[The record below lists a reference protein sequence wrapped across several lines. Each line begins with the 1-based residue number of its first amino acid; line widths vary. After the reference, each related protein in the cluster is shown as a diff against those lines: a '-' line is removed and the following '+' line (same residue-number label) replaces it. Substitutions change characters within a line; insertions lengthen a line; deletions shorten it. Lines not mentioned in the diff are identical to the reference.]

1 MSQEAVNENEIKK
14 QQQVENVAKEEQ
26 DASKK
31 KGDKDS
37 GKLNAVLFVHGLDK
51 RVDET
56 MIYKLF
62 TNYSVV
68 YIKLA
73 KEGKVGR
80 SLGYAFVGF
89 KNREKAEQALRE
101 VNYSRLMNKTVRLA
115 WYDREIGNAR
125 EKPEN
130 NVFVK
135 NIPRNVSC
143 REFHEFFE
151 KFGNIVSAKVAEDE
165 EGDSLGYGYVLYY
178 DKESAKKAIEECHG
192 KPWKDSKMKLYV
204 CQLEKKRPRK
214 PLRFNNL
221 YVRNIPQD
229 WDEEKLK
236 NYFSTYGEISSLI
249 IRSPIAEK
257 LHRNTPRCI
266 FDNIVKHKYGFVCF
280 KTIDGP
286 AEKAVAKVPY
296 MKLTDEEYNKKA
308 EEYAQIFRE
317 IEVKEDDVYKCA
329 CYTYEEKLEDKMKS
343 RVGQEEIKL
352 AFQALMEENEGFYVV
367 RNLEDR
373 LYCCQALK
381 KKDREKRLRIL
392 CEKLKNK
399 VRARYKFCNLYVK
412 NLPDESDKETL
423 MQLFG
428 KYGGIRAA
436 KIVHVTKDNPNYQFI
451 KGKSHCYAFI
461 CFVTPDSAKKAKKN
475 LNGKIFIK
483 NGPRL
488 YVDYHQTKKERVEFL
503 KLQMMKKVQNN
514 PYKYYIRPLLQINQ
528 ANPAFTLDKF
538 APITNPPFPL
548 PLPMPLQMMQ
558 NRQGPQM
565 TNAPPQSGP
574 IALVDV
580 QNPQHAKAYM
590 QMSENILR
598 ANENF
603 LNTQKAANAQN
614 IPNAQNV
621 PFDPNAQY
629 AQNASKVEMNITNNE
644 QYRDTIALSNKIFA
658 KLLDDTRYVQYQHL
672 FPKIVKLI
680 LKNFSNDIDTI
691 LSDDQA
697 FTHNMS
703 MVIPQAQRE
712 AEMELKFREQQINE
726 QRRMQGQESQPN
738 AQPQGM
744 NLYNMGY
751 QQFLRSDRDKEGEKD
766 KEEGEDLDQKMDEN
780 IERLMVDMDYF
791 KHQKNKDE
799 SNDDKSK

>member
-1 MSQEAVNENEIKK
+1 MSQEAVNEINEKEQK
-14 QQQVENVAKEEQ
+14 EKVEEEKE
-26 DASKK
+26 DSTKK
-31 KGDKDS
+31 KEKES
-37 GKLNAVLFVHGLDK
+37 PKLNAVLFVHGLDK

-135 NIPRNVSC
+135 NIPKNVSC
-143 REFHEFFE
+143 REFHEFFAQY
-151 KFGNIVSAKVAEDE
+151 GNIVSAKVAEDE
-165 EGDSLGYGYVLYY
+165 EGDSLGYGFVLYY
-178 DKESAKKAIEECHG
+178 ETESAKKAIEQCHG

-221 YVRNIPQD
+221 YVRNIPKD

-257 LHRNTPRCI
+257 LHKNTPRCI
-266 FDNIVKHKYGFVCF
+266 YNNIVQHKYGFVCF
-280 KTIDGP
+280 KSIDGP

-296 MKLTDEEYNKKA
+296 MKLTDVEYNKKA

-317 IEVKEDDVYKCA
+317 IEIKEDDVYKCA
-329 CYTYEEKLEDKMKS
+329 CYTYEEKLEEKMSS
-343 RVGQEEIKL
+343 RVGQEEIKR

-412 NLPDESDKETL
+412 NLPDDFDKETL

-436 KIVHVTKDNPNYQFI
+436 KIVHITKDDPNYQFI

-475 LNGKIFIK
+475 LNGKIFIE

-488 YVDYHQTKKERVEFL
+488 FVDYHQTKKERVEFL
-503 KLQMMKKVQNN
+503 KLQMMRKVQNN
-514 PYKYYIRPLLQINQ
+514 PYKYYIKPLLQINQ
-528 ANPAFTLDKF
+528 ANPAFSLDKL

-548 PLPMPLQMMQ
+548 PLPMPLQMARPQ
-558 NRQGPQM
+558 NPQM
-565 TNAPPQSGP
+565 PNVPQSVP

-590 QMSENILR
+590 QISQNILR
-598 ANENF
+598 ANENY
-603 LNTQKAANAQN
+603 LNAQKAANAQN
-614 IPNAQNV
+614 IPY
-621 PFDPNAQY
+621 DPNAQY
-629 AQNASKVEMNITNNE
+629 AQNVPKTQMNMESNE
-644 QYRDTIALSNKIFA
+644 QYKDTIALSNKIFS
-658 KLLDDTRYVQYQHL
+658 KLLDDARFIQYQHL
-672 FPKIVKLI
+672 FPKIVKI
-680 LKNFSNDIDTI
+680 LMKNYRNDIDTI
-691 LSDDQA
+691 LNDDQA
-697 FTHNMS
+697 FVHNMNIIIS
-703 MVIPQAQRE
+703 QAQKE
-712 AEMELKFREQQINE
+712 TEVESKYREQQINE
-726 QRRMQGQESQPN
+726 QRRTQGQDVQS
-738 AQPQGM
+738 PQTQGL

-751 QQFLRSDRDKEGEKD
+751 QQFLQQNKDKD
-766 KEEGEDLDQKMDEN
+766 KEESEGKYEELDPKSQEN
-780 IERLMVDMDYF
+780 IERLLVEIDYY
-791 KHQKNKDE
+791 KHQKNKDGT
-799 SNDDKSK
+799 NDDKSK

>member
-1 MSQEAVNENEIKK
+1 MSQEAVKEIKEK
-14 QQQVENVAKEEQ
+14 QSVENVEKEKN
-26 DASKK
+26 DSTKK
-31 KGDKDS
+31 KGEKDAS
-37 GKLNAVLFVHGLDK
+37 KLNAVLFVHGLDK

-135 NIPRNVSC
+135 NIPKNVSC
-143 REFHEFFE
+143 KEFHEFFAQY
-151 KFGNIVSAKVAEDE
+151 GTIVSAKIAEDE
-165 EGDSLGYGYVLYY
+165 EGDSLGYGFVLFYET
-178 DKESAKKAIEECHG
+178 ESAKKAIEECHG
-192 KPWKDSKMKLYV
+192 KPWKNSKMKLYV

-221 YVRNIPQD
+221 YVRNIPKD

-257 LHRNTPRCI
+257 LHKNTPRCI
-266 FDNIVKHKYGFVCF
+266 YKNIVEHKYGFVCF
-280 KTIDGP
+280 KSIDGP

-296 MKLTDEEYNKKA
+296 MKLTDEEYNKKT

-317 IEVKEDDVYKCA
+317 IEIKEDDVYKCA
-329 CYTYEEKLEDKMKS
+329 CYTYEEKLEDKMSS
-343 RVGQEEIKL
+343 RVGQEEIKR
-352 AFQALMEENEGFYVV
+352 AFQTLMEENEGFYVV

-412 NLPDESDKETL
+412 NLPDDFDKETL

-436 KIVHVTKDNPNYQFI
+436 KIVHITRDDPNYQFI

-461 CFVTPDSAKKAKKN
+461 CYVTPDCAKKAKKN
-475 LNGKIFIK
+475 LNGKIFMK
-483 NGPRL
+483 DGPRL

-514 PYKYYIRPLLQINQ
+514 PYKYYIKPLLQMNQ

-548 PLPMPLQMMQ
+548 PLPLPLQMAHNPQ
-558 NRQGPQM
+558 HPQM
-565 TNAPPQSGP
+565 PNAPQSGP

-590 QMSENILR
+590 QISENILR
-598 ANENF
+598 ANENY
-603 LNTQKAANAQN
+603 LNAQKAANAQN
-614 IPNAQNV
+614 APY
-621 PFDPNAQY
+621 DPNAQY
-629 AQNASKVEMNITNNE
+629 AQNIQKAQVNLETNE
-644 QYRDTIALSNKIFA
+644 QYKDTIALSNKIFS
-658 KLLDDTRYVQYQHL
+658 KLLDDSRYVQYQHL
-672 FPKIVKLI
+672 FPKIVKI
-680 LKNFSNDIDTI
+680 FLKNYHKDIDSI
-691 LSDDQA
+691 LNDDQA
-697 FTHNMS
+697 FVHNMNII
-703 MVIPQAQRE
+703 IPLAQKE
-712 AEMELKFREQQINE
+712 AEIESNFRTQEINE
-726 QRRMQGQESQPN
+726 QRRIQGQ
-738 AQPQGM
+738 AIQGNIQNKGL

-751 QQFLRSDRDKEGEKD
+751 QQFLQDNKE
-766 KEEGEDLDQKMDEN
+766 KEEGEGKYEELDPKADEN
-780 IERLMVDMDYF
+780 IEKLLVEIDYF
-791 KHQKNKDE
+791 KQHKNKDA

>member
-1 MSQEAVNENEIKK
+1 MSQEAVKEIKEK
-14 QQQVENVAKEEQ
+14 QSVENVEKEKN
-26 DASKK
+26 DSTKK
-31 KGDKDS
+31 KGEKDAS
-37 GKLNAVLFVHGLDK
+37 KLNAVLFVHGLDK

-135 NIPRNVSC
+135 NIPKNVSC
-143 REFHEFFE
+143 REFHEFFAQY
-151 KFGNIVSAKVAEDE
+151 GTIVSAKIVEDE
-165 EGDSLGYGYVLYY
+165 EGDSLGYGFVLFYET
-178 DKESAKKAIEECHG
+178 DSAKKAIEECHG
-192 KPWKDSKMKLYV
+192 KPWKNSKMKLYV

-221 YVRNIPQD
+221 YVRNIPKD

-257 LHRNTPRCI
+257 LHKNTPRCI
-266 FDNIVKHKYGFVCF
+266 YKNIVEHKYGFVCF
-280 KTIDGP
+280 KSIDGP

-296 MKLTDEEYNKKA
+296 MKLTDEEYNKKT

-317 IEVKEDDVYKCA
+317 IEIKEDDVYKCA
-329 CYTYEEKLEDKMKS
+329 CYTYEEKLEDKMSS
-343 RVGQEEIKL
+343 RVGQEEIKR
-352 AFQALMEENEGFYVV
+352 AFQTLMEENEGFYVV

-412 NLPDESDKETL
+412 NLPDDFDKETL

-436 KIVHVTKDNPNYQFI
+436 KIVHITRDDPNYQFI

-461 CFVTPDSAKKAKKN
+461 CFVTPDCAKKAKKN
-475 LNGKIFIK
+475 LNGKIFMK
-483 NGPRL
+483 DGPRL

-514 PYKYYIRPLLQINQ
+514 PYKYYIKPLLQMNQ

-548 PLPMPLQMMQ
+548 PLPLPLHMAHNPQH
-558 NRQGPQM
+558 PQM
-565 TNAPPQSGP
+565 PNAPQSGP

-590 QMSENILR
+590 QISENILR
-598 ANENF
+598 ANENY
-603 LNTQKAANAQN
+603 LNAQKAANA
-614 IPNAQNV
+614 PY
-621 PFDPNAQY
+621 DPNAQY
-629 AQNASKVEMNITNNE
+629 AQNIQKAQVNLETNE
-644 QYRDTIALSNKIFA
+644 QYKDTIALSNKIFS
-658 KLLDDTRYVQYQHL
+658 KLLDDSRYVQYQHL
-672 FPKIVKLI
+672 FPKIVKI
-680 LKNFSNDIDTI
+680 FLKNYHKDIDTI
-691 LSDDQA
+691 LNDDQA
-697 FTHNMS
+697 FVHNMNII
-703 MVIPQAQRE
+703 IPLAQKE
-712 AEMELKFREQQINE
+712 AEIESNFRTQEINE
-726 QRRMQGQESQPN
+726 QRRIQGQ
-738 AQPQGM
+738 AIQGNIQNKGL

-751 QQFLRSDRDKEGEKD
+751 QQFLQDNKE
-766 KEEGEDLDQKMDEN
+766 KEEGEGKYEELDPKADEN
-780 IERLMVDMDYF
+780 IEKLLVEIDYF
-791 KHQKNKDE
+791 KQHKNKDA